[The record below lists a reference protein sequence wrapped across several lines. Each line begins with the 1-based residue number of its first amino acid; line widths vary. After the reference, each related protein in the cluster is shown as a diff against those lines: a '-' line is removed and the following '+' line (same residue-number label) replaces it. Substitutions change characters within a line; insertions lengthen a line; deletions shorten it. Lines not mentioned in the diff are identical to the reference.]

1 MPGNLSVNLKEAD
14 FLLQFSAHTLH
25 AMSKSASAMASAPSL
40 SASASSAAA
49 AASTS
54 ATPATPVRATG
65 LQGAKRRVVFVGLY
79 ELIAIIVSSLLFMA
93 TGQDSGASGVMAVAA
108 STIAILWNIT
118 FNWLFERWEL
128 RQTKKGRSVL
138 RRIVHAVGFE
148 GGIAAMLIPLMAWW
162 FEITLWQATVME
174 AGLLV
179 FFMVYTFAFNWMFD
193 RIFGLPASAQAVQAA
208 A

>member
-1 MPGNLSVNLKEAD
+1 
-14 FLLQFSAHTLH
+14 
-25 AMSKSASAMASAPSL
+25 MSKSASAMASAPSL
-40 SASASSAAA
+40 SASSAAA
-49 AASTS
+49 AASTP

>member
-1 MPGNLSVNLKEAD
+1 
-14 FLLQFSAHTLH
+14 
-25 AMSKSASAMASAPSL
+25 MSKTASAMAPAPSL
-40 SASASSAAA
+40 SASSDS
-49 AASTS
+49 AASTPS
-54 ATPATPVRATG
+54 ATPPRATG

-93 TGQDSGASGVMAVAA
+93 TGQDSGSSGVMAVAA

-118 FNWLFERWEL
+118 FNHLFEKWEL
-128 RQTKKGRSVL
+128 RQTKKGRSLL

-162 FEITLWQATVME
+162 FEITLWQAVVME

-179 FFMVYTFAFNWMFD
+179 FFMLYTFAFNWCFD
-193 RIFGLPASAQAVQAA
+193 RIFGLPASAQAVPSAA

>member
-1 MPGNLSVNLKEAD
+1 MADNLSVKLKEAD
-14 FLLQFSAHTLH
+14 FLLQFSEHTLQS
-25 AMSKSASAMASAPSL
+25 MSKPASAMAPASSL
-40 SASASSAAA
+40 SASPSASSA
-49 AASTS
+49 SL
-54 ATPATPVRATG
+54 ATPPRASG

-93 TGQDSGASGVMAVAA
+93 TGQDSGASGVMAVVA
-108 STIAILWNIT
+108 SSIAILWNLT

-128 RQTKKGRSVL
+128 RQSRKGRSLL

-162 FEITLWQATVME
+162 FEITLWQAVVME

-179 FFMVYTFAFNWMFD
+179 FFMVYTFVFNWCFD
-193 RIFGLPASAQAVQAA
+193 RIFGLPASAQAQPVAA
-208 A
+208 R